1 VQEKKIYQWSL
12 LKRKNMNIQN
22 NIDIFTQFKNK
33 NIQEEQ
39 IVKLLAAATKEKHI
53 TEIQKYGC
61 NLLFFAGLHDND
73 NAFKFLVENFS
84 TNFKED
90 FKKCVLL
97 TYTNKNPNI
106 LKLSLQHLDASEE
119 EKEDLLKKFATSC
132 FRHENIDLTQR
143 WLADNLNV
151 TQLKKFISELFRNNN
166 KPYLIQIS
174 KIPLWRNFIQ
184 EHDFQ
189 GDESKKL
196 FYNTLI
202 SGSNIQDKVIEI
214 PNVDVE
220 TVLPALSNSSNSKP
234 EMVILKKKR
243 KINNLVNA

>member
-1 VQEKKIYQWSL
+1 
-12 LKRKNMNIQN
+12 MNIQN

-33 NIQEEQ
+33 NIQDEQ
-39 IVKLLAAATKEKHI
+39 IVKLLATATKETHI
-53 TEIQKYGC
+53 KDIQKYGC
-61 NLLFFAGLHDND
+61 NLLFFASLYDND

-84 TNFKED
+84 ENFKED

-132 FRHENIDLTQR
+132 FRHENIDITQR
-143 WLADNLNV
+143 WLADNLKLN
-151 TQLKKFISELFRNNN
+151 QLKQFVSELFRNNN
-166 KPYLIQIS
+166 KSYLVQIS
-174 KIPLWRNFIQ
+174 KIPLWRNLIQ
-184 EHDFQ
+184 EYDFQ
-189 GDESKKL
+189 GDENKKL

-202 SGSNIQDKVIEI
+202 SGATIHDKMIDI

-220 TVLPALSNSSNSKP
+220 TVLPALNESTIPKQ
-234 EMVILKKKR
+234 ELVVLKKKR
-243 KINNLVNA
+243 RINNFVNA

>member
-1 VQEKKIYQWSL
+1 
-12 LKRKNMNIQN
+12 MNIQN

-33 NIQEEQ
+33 NIQDEQ
-39 IVKLLAAATKEKHI
+39 IIKLLATATKEKHI
-53 TEIQKYGC
+53 NEIQKYGC
-61 NLLFFAGLHDND
+61 NLLFFASLYDND

-84 TNFKED
+84 ENFKAD

-106 LKLSLQHLDASEE
+106 LKLSLQHLEPSEE

-132 FRHENIDLTQR
+132 FRHENIDITQC
-143 WLADNLNV
+143 WLADNLNLN
-151 TQLKKFISELFRNNN
+151 QLKKFVSELFRNNN
-166 KPYLIQIS
+166 KTYLIQIS

-189 GDESKKL
+189 GDESKKV
-196 FYNTLI
+196 FYNTLV
-202 SGSNIQDKVIEI
+202 SGSNIHDKIIEI
-214 PNVDVE
+214 PNVNVE
-220 TVLPALSNSSNSKP
+220 TVLPALNNSSNTKP
-234 EMVILKKKR
+234 DLVILKKKR